1 MAELVQPIPTFTTS
15 LGASTL
21 PVTMQLPTL
30 TVTSF
35 ATTAKVPD
43 GGSVLLGGLRQ
54 MLQVDR
60 KSSVPLLADLPL
72 ISFLF
77 KLEGSVD
84 ESSSL
89 MVMVRAW
96 ITDLHD
102 FAQGK

>member
-1 MAELVQPIPTFTTS
+1 M
-15 LGASTL
+15 
-21 PVTMQLPTL
+21 
-30 TVTSF
+30 
-35 ATTAKVPD
+35 
-43 GGSVLLGGLRQ
+43 LLGGLRQ